1 MLRQTIR
8 ATLCLATL
16 AAMCPCAFPQTAPA
30 DASAANAPAPSQAPV
45 LDQSTVP
52 LPAYTSLAAQIG
64 ELLADPAVARD
75 HWGILVT
82 NLDGATIYALNEAQL
97 FQPASNAKLFT
108 TAAAMA
114 LLGPDQ
120 RFTTRI
126 EYGYRGDKPKTV
138 HGDITLIGAGDANLS
153 DRELPYRS
161 PANAKTPPT
170 APTAQELVQ
179 ANQEAQIGGVSA
191 FPPNEPLRYLTDFA
205 DQIAKAGVK
214 HITGNIVG
222 DDTVFPW
229 EPYPEDWSIDDAV
242 WGYGAPI
249 SGLTVND
256 NQVPV
261 TVTPGKKPGSVPAVK
276 WPDGIPA
283 YYQLETSDLFTGP
296 QQSTSHLEFD
306 REIGSKVLHII
317 GIIAA
322 GSEPDTEQIAIADP
336 AEFAAVALKQMLE
349 ERGIKV
355 DGVARAKHRIVVQ
368 SPGFLV
374 ESREPLP
381 NLPTAIN
388 ANLSKILTGMAS
400 CQDACPVMLQ
410 RVSPPVEEDIV
421 LTNKVSQNLHAELL
435 LHHLGKIYGEQYAG
449 GDGGVD
455 GSTAEGARVVRQFL
469 IHAGLQPDDFVFYD
483 GSDLSTH
490 DLVTPRA
497 TARLLQFATTQPWFP
512 AWKASLPVGGED
524 GTLGSRFDKPPLKDH
539 LFAKTGTLGE
549 ARALSGYLDAASGRT
564 VIFSI
569 FVGNHLPNTSDD
581 RIVMDKIVAAIAAAE

>member
-1 MLRQTIR
+1 MR
-8 ATLCLATL
+8 A
-16 AAMCPCAFPQTAPA
+16 QTAPA
-30 DASAANAPAPSQAPV
+30 APPAASEPVPSQAPV

-64 ELLADPAVARD
+64 ELLTDPTVARD

-82 NLDGATIYALNEAQL
+82 NLDGATIYALNESQL

-114 LLGPDQ
+114 LLGPNQ
-120 RFTTRI
+120 RFTTRV
-126 EYGYRGDKPKTV
+126 EYGYRGNNPKTV
-138 HGDITLIGAGDANLS
+138 RGDVTIIGSGDANFG

-161 PANAKTPPT
+161 PADAKTSPPT
-170 APTAQELVQ
+170 PTAQDLAQ
-179 ANQEAQIGGVSA
+179 ANQEAQVGGVSA
-191 FPPNEPLRYLTDFA
+191 FPPNVPLRYLADFA
-205 DQIAKAGVK
+205 DQIAHAGVK
-214 HITGNIVG
+214 HITGNIIG

-242 WGYGAPI
+242 WGYGAPV
-249 SGLTVND
+249 SGLTIND
-256 NQVPV
+256 NQVLV
-261 TVTPGKKPGSVPAVK
+261 TVAPGKKPGDVPVVK

-283 YYQLETSDLFTGP
+283 YYHLDTSDLFTGP
-296 QQSTSHLEFD
+296 RQSTSHLEFD
-306 REIGSKVLHII
+306 RETGSRDLHII
-317 GIIAA
+317 GTIAA
-322 GSEPDTEQIAIADP
+322 GSEPDMEQVAIADP
-336 AEFAAVALKQMLE
+336 TEFAAVALKQMLE
-349 ERGIKV
+349 KRGIKV
-355 DGVARAKHRIVVQ
+355 DGIARAKHRIVVQ
-368 SPGFLV
+368 SPGFLT

-381 NLPTAIN
+381 NLPTSIN

-410 RVSPPVEEDIV
+410 RISPPVEEDIV

-435 LHHLGKIYGEQYAG
+435 LHHLGKVYGEQYAG

-455 GSTAEGARVVRQFL
+455 GSTAEGVRVVRQFL
-469 IHAGLQPDDFVFYD
+469 IHAGVQPDDFVFYD
-483 GSDLSTH
+483 GSGLSSH

-497 TARLLQFATTQPWFP
+497 TARLLQFATTQPWFA

-569 FVGNHLPNTSDD
+569 FVGNHLPGTSDD
-581 RIVMDKIVAAIAAAE
+581 RVVMDKIVAAIQAAE